1 MVNICSIVALYFRGQ
16 NRAACSTVIKIHEIE
31 LYAVIYY
38 YTSQRLRPNCTLYS
52 SPALPHDQQ
61 FIEKAV
67 LFSSYQ
73 NLRKILLGRE
83 TSCEAV
89 VGKYL
94 ERILKNLDS
103 NVYITVFNEHAL
115 ERARM
120 LDKKLEG
127 GKKPGRLF
135 GFPMAVKDNLS
146 VEGARLTCASGIL
159 SNYTAVYNATAVERL
174 LAEDAI
180 FLGKVN
186 MDEFAMGSS
195 NENSAFG
202 PVPNP
207 YDGNRVPG
215 GSSGGSAAAVAADL
229 ALAALGSDTGGSVR
243 QPAGFCNVVG
253 LKPTYGR
260 VSRYGL
266 VAFGSSFDQI
276 GVLAK
281 NCDDAALV
289 LNVIAGKDDADTTSS
304 RHPVPDYHSEMGSLS
319 LQGLKVGV
327 PGEYFP
333 ENLDNRVAGVV
344 RERLEELREAG
355 AELVDIT
362 LPESDYAIAAYYIL
376 TTAEASS
383 NLARFDGARY
393 GYRSEDADNLS
404 DMYVNSR
411 TEGFGS
417 EVKRRIMLGTY
428 VLSAGYYDTYY
439 KKAQQVRRVF
449 LNSYREALSRVDV
462 IAGPT
467 SPFPPFGIGD
477 KMGDP
482 LEMYLADVFTVPAS
496 IAGMPALSVPAGFD
510 GAGLPVGLQ
519 LIGNFFEEGKL
530 LGIGRAIQKVPEN

>member
-1 MVNICSIVALYFRGQ
+1 MQ
-16 NRAACSTVIKIHEIE
+16 
-31 LYAVIYY
+31 
-38 YTSQRLRPNCTLYS
+38 
-52 SPALPHDQQ
+52 
-61 FIEKAV
+61 
-67 LFSSYQ
+67 FSSYKD
-73 NLRKILLGRE
+73 LRKKLLDRQ

-89 VGKYL
+89 VQDYL
-94 ERILKNLDS
+94 ERILKNRDS
-103 NVYITVFNEHAL
+103 NVYITVFSDSAL
-115 ERARM
+115 ERARE
-120 LDKKLEG
+120 LDRKLEEG
-127 GKKPGRLF
+127 QEPGTLF
-135 GFPMAVKDNLS
+135 GLPMAIKDNLS
-146 VEGARLTCASGIL
+146 VEGAPLTCASGIL

-174 LAEDAI
+174 LAEDAV

-207 YDGNRVPG
+207 YDKTRVPG
-215 GSSGGSAAAVAADL
+215 GSSGGSAAAVAGDL
-229 ALAALGSDTGGSVR
+229 AMVALGSDTGGSVR

-260 VSRYGL
+260 ISRYGL

-276 GVLAK
+276 GVLSK

-289 LNVIAGKDDADTTSS
+289 LNVIAGRDESDTTSS
-304 RHPVPDYHSEMGSLS
+304 HHTVPEYARVMDEVSIR
-319 LQGLKVGV
+319 GLKIGV
-327 PGEYFP
+327 PREYFP
-333 ENLDNRVAGVV
+333 ESLDRDVASVV
-344 RERLEELREAG
+344 NKRLEELRERG
-355 AELVDIT
+355 AELVEIT

-393 GYRSEDADNLS
+393 GYRSKDAEDLS
-404 DMYVNSR
+404 RMYVNSR

-449 LNSYREALSRVDV
+449 LNRYQEALKKVDV

-477 KMGDP
+477 KMEDP

-510 GAGLPVGLQ
+510 GSGLPVGLQ
-519 LIGNFFEEGKL
+519 LIGDFFEEGKL
-530 LGIGRAIQKVPEN
+530 LGIAREIQRAQEQ